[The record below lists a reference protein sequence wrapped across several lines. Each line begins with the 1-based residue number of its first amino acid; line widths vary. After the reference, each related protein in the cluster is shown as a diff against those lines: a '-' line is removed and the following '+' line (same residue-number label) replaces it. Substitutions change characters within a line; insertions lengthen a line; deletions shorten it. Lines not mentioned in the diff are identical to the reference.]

1 MSTIGILA
9 ALQEEIATLLTA
21 MGPDV
26 VTRRIGQRVYHEGLL
41 SGRRCV
47 LVLARVGKVAAAATA
62 VTLIREFG
70 VSVVV
75 FTGLAG
81 AVASHVRVGDVVVA
95 QTLMQHDLDA
105 RPLFPRYEVPLL
117 GRSHFDADAELATLL
132 AECANDYLGSQ
143 LAQEIVSATRDAFGM
158 ADPVVHCGSI
168 ISGDC
173 FVSDT
178 AAVALLRSE
187 LPDALCVEMEGAAV
201 AQICYEY
208 GVPCG
213 VLRTIS
219 DRADNTA
226 AIDFNTFLTQVAC
239 FYSSGILSRFL
250 MNYSGQADK
259 PPRIF
264 QKACGP

>member
-9 ALQEEIATLLTA
+9 ALHDEIATLLTA

-26 VTRRIGQRVYHEGLL
+26 VTHRIGQRDYHVGML
-41 SGRRCV
+41 SGRKCV

-62 VTLIREFG
+62 VTLIREFKA
-70 VSVVV
+70 SVVV

-81 AVASHVRVGDVVVA
+81 AVADHVRVGDVVVA
-95 QTLMQHDLDA
+95 KSLLQHDLDA
-105 RPLFPRYEVPLL
+105 RPLFAQYEVPLL
-117 GRSHFDADAELATLL
+117 GRSYFDADARLAALL
-132 AECANDYLGSQ
+132 AQCANEYLNEDLPNQ
-143 LAQEIVSATRDAFGM
+143 ISAVTRNSFGVDKP
-158 ADPVVHCGSI
+158 AVHSGTI
-168 ISGDC
+168 ISGDV

-178 AAVALLRSE
+178 AAVAALRKD

-219 DRADNTA
+219 DRADCTA
-226 AIDFNTFLTQVAC
+226 GIDFGAFLAQVAS
-239 FYSSGILSRFL
+239 FYSAGILRRFL
-250 MNYSGQADK
+250 GCYVGELQ
-259 PPRIF
+259 
-264 QKACGP
+264 

>member
-21 MGPDV
+21 MGPEV
-26 VTRRIGQRVYHEGLL
+26 VTRHIGQRTYYEGRL

-62 VTLIREFG
+62 VTLIREFR
-70 VSVVV
+70 VTVVV

-81 AVASHVRVGDVVVA
+81 AVAEHVRVGDVVVA
-95 QTLMQHDLDA
+95 RTLLQHDLDA
-105 RPLFPRYEVPLL
+105 RPLFSRYEVPLL
-117 GRSHFDADAELATLL
+117 GRSYFDADAQMVTLL
-132 AECANDYLGSQ
+132 SECANDYLGSD
-143 LAQEIVSATRDAFGM
+143 LAGEVLSATRGAFGID
-158 ADPVVHCGSI
+158 DPKVYCGTI

-173 FVSDT
+173 FVCDT
-178 AAVALLRSE
+178 SAVAVLRSA

-219 DRADNTA
+219 DRADDA
-226 AIDFNTFLTQVAC
+226 AGIDFTTFLTHVAR
-239 FYSSGILSRFL
+239 FYSAGILTRFL
-250 MNYSGQADK
+250 MHCSSQG
-259 PPRIF
+259 R
-264 QKACGP
+264 

>member
-26 VTRRIGQRVYHEGLL
+26 VTRRIGQRVYHEGRL

-47 LVLARVGKVAAAATA
+47 LVLARIGKVAAAATA

-70 VSVVV
+70 VTVVV

-81 AVASHVRVGDVVVA
+81 AVADHVRVGDVVVA
-95 QTLMQHDLDA
+95 QTLLQHDLDA

-117 GRSHFDADAELATLL
+117 GRSYFDADAQLATLL
-132 AECANDYLGSQ
+132 AQCANDYLGSDY
-143 LAQEIVSATRDAFGM
+143 AEEIVSATRDAFGV
-158 ADPVVHCGSI
+158 ADPKVHSGTI

-173 FVSDT
+173 FVCDT
-178 AAVALLRSE
+178 SAVGLLRSA

-219 DRADNTA
+219 DRADSTA
-226 AIDFNTFLTQVAC
+226 DIDFNTFLAQVAR
-239 FYSSGILSRFL
+239 FYSAGILRRFL
-250 MNYSGQADK
+250 MNYSSQG
-259 PPRIF
+259 R
-264 QKACGP
+264 